1 MPHHANLIFIIQ
13 MGPLSTPNEVIHAM
27 KRINQPYYSKIV
39 QTVTNSPI
47 YVHNENN
54 NNNNQSIVQTKT
66 VLGLLRPFNPV
77 PAISVGTSNWNRP
90 FRWKLLYP
98 VPLFCILLT
107 RTITKRE
114 VVWFGAVQPKCTRP
128 LATWNVR
135 TFKPLNCSAL
145 VLPYMARQSARTPSP
160 YSLCIDAN
168 FFSMRRGEGPSV
180 HRLPP

>member
-1 MPHHANLIFIIQ
+1 
-13 MGPLSTPNEVIHAM
+13 MGPLSSPNEVIPAM
-27 KRINQPYYSKIV
+27 KRINQPCYSKIV

-54 NNNNQSIVQTKT
+54 NNNIQSTVQTKT
-66 VLGLLRPFNPV
+66 VLGRLPFNPV
-77 PAISVGTSNWNRP
+77 PEISVGTSNWNRP

-180 HRLPP
+180 HRLAP

>member
-1 MPHHANLIFIIQ
+1 
-13 MGPLSTPNEVIHAM
+13 M
-27 KRINQPYYSKIV
+27 KRIKQPYYSKLSKQC
-39 QTVTNSPI
+39 QTLQSMYAMKTITTTTNPLYKPRLSWVAC
-47 YVHNENN
+47 YWTQVRKFRLVHD
-54 NNNNQSIVQTKT
+54 
-66 VLGLLRPFNPV
+66 
-77 PAISVGTSNWNRP
+77 WNRP

-114 VVWFGAVQPKCTRP
+114 VVWFGAVQPKCTLP

-145 VLPYMARQSARTPSP
+145 VLPYMARQRARTPSP

>member
-1 MPHHANLIFIIQ
+1 
-13 MGPLSTPNEVIHAM
+13 M

-39 QTVTNSPI
+39 QTVPNSPI

-54 NNNNQSIVQTKT
+54 NNNNQSTVHSNT
-66 VLGLLRPFNPV
+66 VLGRLSFNPV
-77 PAISVGTSNWNRP
+77 PEISVGTSNWNKP
-90 FRWKLLYP
+90 FRGKLLFP

-114 VVWFGAVQPKCTRP
+114 MVWFAAVQPKCTVP
-128 LATWNVR
+128 LGTWNVR

-145 VLPYMARQSARTPSP
+145 VLPYMARQRARTPPP

-168 FFSMRRGEGPSV
+168 LFSMRRGPSCSKGG
-180 HRLPP
+180 LL

>member
-1 MPHHANLIFIIQ
+1 
-13 MGPLSTPNEVIHAM
+13 MGPLSTPNKVIPAI
-27 KRINQPYYSKIV
+27 KRINLPYYSKIV
-39 QTVTNSPI
+39 QTVANAPI

-54 NNNNQSIVQTKT
+54 NNNNQSTVQTKT
-66 VLGLLRPFNPV
+66 VLGPEM
-77 PAISVGTSNWNRP
+77 SVGTSNWKRP
-90 FRWKLLYP
+90 FPWKLLYP

-114 VVWFGAVQPKCTRP
+114 VVWFGAVQPKCTVP
-128 LATWNVR
+128 LGTWNVR
-135 TFKPLNCSAL
+135 PFKPLNCSAL
-145 VLPYMARQSARTPSP
+145 VLPCIARQRARTPPP

>member
-13 MGPLSTPNEVIHAM
+13 MGPLSTPNEVMPAK

-54 NNNNQSIVQTKT
+54 NNNKQSTVQTKT
-66 VLGLLRPFNPV
+66 VLGRLPLNPV
-77 PAISVGTSNWNRP
+77 PEISVGTSNWNRP

-114 VVWFGAVQPKCTRP
+114 VVWFGTVQPKGTVP

-145 VLPYMARQSARTPSP
+145 VLPFMARRRARTPP
-160 YSLCIDAN
+160 LYSLCIDAN
-168 FFSMRRGEGPSV
+168 FFSMRRGERPSV

>member
-1 MPHHANLIFIIQ
+1 

-54 NNNNQSIVQTKT
+54 NNNNQSTVQTKT
-66 VLGLLRPFNPV
+66 VLGLLPFNPV
-77 PAISVGTSNWNRP
+77 REISVGTSNWNRP

-114 VVWFGAVQPKCTRP
+114 VVWFGAVQPKCTVP
-128 LATWNVR
+128 LGKWNVR

-145 VLPYMARQSARTPSP
+145 VLPSMARQKGSNVSALLPVCRRQ
-160 YSLCIDAN
+160 
-168 FFSMRRGEGPSV
+168 FFFPWPLQSTVFHPM
-180 HRLPP
+180 

>member
-13 MGPLSTPNEVIHAM
+13 MGPLSTPNEVMPAK

-54 NNNNQSIVQTKT
+54 NNNKQSTVQTKT
-66 VLGLLRPFNPV
+66 VLGRLPFNPV
-77 PAISVGTSNWNRP
+77 PEISVGTSNWNRP

-114 VVWFGAVQPKCTRP
+114 VVWFGTVQPKGTVP

-145 VLPYMARQSARTPSP
+145 VLPFMARRRARTPP
-160 YSLCIDAN
+160 LYSLCIDAN